1 MLRSSDCWWAQ
12 DRYCQPCVQ
21 RQSQELKPTWPHISD
36 PFSLNWTVFRAAHF
50 PVKLPFLWEQSAF
63 VHRSHMN
70 WLTRAYTMFSCLW
83 WHQIG
88 RLNWLWW
95 EYLRH
100 KNWRALQRRAIFSEE
115 PVWKRPQRIPNQPP
129 WRPHFHG
136 YHSLQSKEDNKRG
149 TCMQRAPMFPPRTTS
164 FPCGGWTTVVFEV
177 CVWLNVFMRDHLSGL
192 PVSCKSTKDE
202 AGDKE
207 ERATTFGLRPVEI
220 YNLKN
225 SQI

>member
-100 KNWRALQRRAIFSEE
+100 KNWRALQRRAIFFWRASLKKTSVYSQSATLEATFPWLPQSSKQRRQQERHVHAACPHVPTQNHLFPMWRLDHSCLWSMCLTERFHERPSFWVASELQIH
-115 PVWKRPQRIPNQPP
+115 KRWGR
-129 WRPHFHG
+129 R
-136 YHSLQSKEDNKRG
+136 
-149 TCMQRAPMFPPRTTS
+149 
-164 FPCGGWTTVVFEV
+164 
-177 CVWLNVFMRDHLSGL
+177 
-192 PVSCKSTKDE
+192 
-202 AGDKE
+202 
-207 ERATTFGLRPVEI
+207 
-220 YNLKN
+220 
-225 SQI
+225 